1 MGEFVL
7 GMAGA
12 TGAPYAIRTLE
23 GLIEAG
29 HDVSA
34 VISDAGRQ
42 VFEIEMGAKLSGHPD
57 ADASDLLGLA
67 NIEGPGRL
75 TVYTINDY
83 AASIA
88 SGSHHTDG
96 MAVVPCSMGSLAR
109 IANGI
114 SSNLLERAADVTLKE
129 RRKLILVPR
138 EMPLGL
144 IHLRNMVS
152 LTEAGAEIIPPA
164 PGFYKRP
171 ETMQDLIDSVVGRIL
186 DRLGVESSFLKR
198 WTGAEEME

>member
-42 VFEIEMGAKLSGHPD
+42 VLKIEMGTTLSGNPESD
-57 ADASDLLGLA
+57 AADLLGLA
-67 NIEGPGRL
+67 NVEGPGRL
-75 TVYTINDY
+75 TVFTINDY
-83 AASIA
+83 AAS
-88 SGSHHTDG
+88 
-96 MAVVPCSMGSLAR
+96 MAVVPCSMGTLAR

-144 IHLRNMVS
+144 IHLRNMVT
-152 LTEAGAEIIPPA
+152 LTEAGAEIIPPS

-171 ETMQDLIDSVVGRIL
+171 ESVQDLIDSVVGRIL
-186 DRLGVESSFLKR
+186 DRLGVESSFLQR